1 MCESN
6 TALQDYIK
14 NINTEQPN
22 KLKIV
27 HLNTQ
32 SLRDTA
38 HQSEFIDTFSNCG
51 IDIIVT
57 SETWFKNTDLALLL
71 PGYKTFNVN
80 RSDKQGGGVAVFVK
94 STYVVKVLSTSNGE
108 SAKPD
113 YIVLDILVGPNKIL
127 FSAMYRKPK
136 GGFVSN
142 FIDDFYKF
150 SPGYKY
156 SFLVGDLNAGFGRG
170 GDDALVVPE
179 MLNLC
184 NLQAVPHQATYHTST
199 CNSILDVISSNC
211 PEQLLTYGQ
220 TPAAGFSAHDC
231 IFAIFDLS
239 VPSHVKQKITFRN
252 FKRIC
257 VESLLVDVEQAPWSQ
272 VYKESSIDNKVNE
285 FNMILEGLMDRHAPE
300 QNKIMKENYAP
311 WMSKDSRSLWN
322 AVRSLNI
329 GKTTSPISDLTVN
342 VNKLNEHYASVS
354 TVRSEAI
361 INETILNYERKGK
374 PANIEKFYFKYVL
387 PQDIIKA
394 ILSVK
399 SNSIG
404 TDGVSIKFVV
414 LCLPAL
420 LPVLDHLF
428 NFSLQHGIFPSKWKD
443 ANITPIPKLKNPVQ
457 CKDYRPLR
465 RSFSFIPPNI
475 RKSIVNALV
484 MPHFDY
490 PSVLFTDI
498 SDVNELKLQRL
509 QNACVRFVT
518 GVSTC
523 EHISPSYIQLDLL
536 KLRERRIL
544 AVALMTFR
552 IINSRKP
559 DYLYKKYTSTSSVN
573 VCTTR
578 SSKCK
583 LQIPNHRTEKFHRSF
598 LVQSS
603 KIWNELQLYQH
614 VGKSIHSV
622 KCVVLN
628 YLRTSKNL

>member
-57 SETWFKNTDLALLL
+57 SETWFKNTDQALLL

-142 FIDDFYKF
+142 FIYDFYKF
-150 SPGYKY
+150 STGYKY

-184 NLQAVPHQATYHTST
+184 NLQAVPHQATYHTSN

-285 FNMILEGLMDRHAPE
+285 FNMILEGLMDQHAPE
-300 QNKIMKENYAP
+300 QNKLMKENYAP
-311 WMSKDSRSLWN
+311 WMSNDIRRLLKERDKLRRKYNSTKCPVDFEKFRTVRNKVKQNIRNAKTKYYYDKFSEGKDSRSLWN
-322 AVRSLNI
+322 AIRSLNI

-361 INETILNYERKGK
+361 INETILNYGRKGK
-374 PANIEKFYFKYVL
+374 PANIEKFYFKYVS

-399 SNSIG
+399 SNAIG

-509 QNACVRFVT
+509 QNACVRERAYMPMELFS
-518 GVSTC
+518 ST
-523 EHISPSYIQLDLL
+523 
-536 KLRERRIL
+536 
-544 AVALMTFR
+544 M
-552 IINSRKP
+552 
-559 DYLYKKYTSTSSVN
+559 
-573 VCTTR
+573 
-578 SSKCK
+578 
-583 LQIPNHRTEKFHRSF
+583 
-598 LVQSS
+598 
-603 KIWNELQLYQH
+603 
-614 VGKSIHSV
+614 
-622 KCVVLN
+622 
-628 YLRTSKNL
+628 